1 MCSEFLTFRD
11 IRNAIERLEREALYY
26 IEDTEWGI
34 SSEVENRREDME
46 NFLQYAG
53 SDVDILE
60 QRIEEVQRAFSELA
74 KRLGPARRDPNER
87 TEPAL
92 DWR

>member
-1 MCSEFLTFRD
+1 MMTFRD
-11 IRNAIERLEREALYY
+11 MIKTIEQLENKALYY
-26 IEDTEWGI
+26 IDDIDWNI
-34 SSEVENRREDME
+34 PSEVWNSREDME

-60 QRIEEVQRAFSELA
+60 QRIKEVQRAFSELA
-74 KRLGPARRDPNER
+74 ERLGPARRDPNER

>member
-1 MCSEFLTFRD
+1 MCLEFLTFRD
-11 IRNAIERLEREALYY
+11 MIKAIEQIENKALYY
-26 IEDTEWGI
+26 IEDTEWTI
-34 SSEVENRREDME
+34 PSEIENRKEDME
-46 NFLQYAG
+46 NLLQYAG
-53 SDVDILE
+53 PDVDLLE
-60 QRIEEVQRAFSELA
+60 QRINEVQRAFSELA